1 VDSDAL
7 ASLLET
13 DRVWTAYALA
23 DLDPPWAADAEWRTR
38 EGSVVLCYRGFTPPV
53 LFAHGDPQAV
63 GRLLEEIAPGSYQY
77 ALLGIHRALVRE
89 RLRPTREAAMW
100 RMWLPPNGFNEP
112 SNGSVERLSASDLPA
127 MLELFSADPTPPD
140 AFDPSQLEGGCFYGV
155 WEGRALVAVAGT
167 HVVSEPRGVA
177 AIGNVLTRK
186 DRRGSGLAQRTTGAV
201 SAELIRRGLRTIVL
215 NVAMDNAAAIGAY
228 RALGFMPFC
237 GYYEGIGQIL
247 PRPTSGEERQDV

>member
-1 VDSDAL
+1 VDPNTL

-38 EGSVVLCYRGFTPPV
+38 ERSVVLCYRGFTPPI

-63 GRLLEEIAPGSYQY
+63 GRLLEDMAPGVYQY
-77 ALLGIHRALVRE
+77 AFLGIHRALVRE

-100 RMWLPPNGFNEP
+100 RMWLPPNGFTDP
-112 SNGSVERLSASDLPA
+112 PRGSVERLSAADLPA
-127 MLELFSADPTPPD
+127 LLELFSADPTPPD
-140 AFDPSQLEGGCFYGV
+140 AFDPSQLESGCFYGV
-155 WEGRALVAVAGT
+155 REGVALVAVAGT
-167 HVVSEPRGVA
+167 HVLSEARGVA
-177 AIGNVLTRK
+177 AIGNVLTRQ

-201 SAELIRRGLRTIVL
+201 CDELIRRGLRTIVL

-237 GYYEGIGQIL
+237 GYYEGVGQLL
-247 PRPTSGEERQDV
+247 PGPAPEEERQNV